1 MAATEPSTQA
11 CAAEPSVD
19 NQVGWTGALLV
30 ALVMALALI
39 GDSLLYVVLPLYAP
53 VFGVSLAW
61 VGLLLSANR
70 LVRIVGYGGIA
81 ALGHHIGP
89 KALTLVATIFAVVST
104 TVYAVGSGPEILL
117 AARIV
122 WGLAFGALNL
132 TTVVYAVTRT
142 DSAGRRLG
150 VSRALSGLGPLFA
163 LSVGSY
169 FVAVTGPR
177 EVFTAFA
184 ALTLLTV
191 PIAWLLP
198 RLDLASEPPARALL
212 PPRPSRLDL
221 FAFALGLTV
230 DGVFVTT
237 LSLLLSGTVSLESA
251 VLSSGLILA
260 LRRLMEVVLAP
271 FGGLLGDRYGA
282 ARMTLLFGTAMAAG
296 LVAIALGWT
305 FIGAVMVV
313 VAQGIVGILQPV
325 IIAASR
331 PPSMMTRLSAL
342 ATWRDTG
349 AAIGPL
355 TAGILVQAIG
365 MPIIYAGLA
374 VLMLVTLFA
383 ALWRH

>member
-1 MAATEPSTQA
+1 
-11 CAAEPSVD
+11 
-19 NQVGWTGALLV
+19 
-30 ALVMALALI
+30 MALALL

-70 LVRIVGYGGIA
+70 LIRIVAYGGIA
-81 ALGHHIGP
+81 ALGHQIGP
-89 KALTLVATIFAVVST
+89 KRLTLIAAVFAVVST
-104 TVYAVGSGPEILL
+104 TLYATASGPEILL
-117 AARIV
+117 GARIV

-132 TTVVYAVTRT
+132 TTVIYAVTQT
-142 DSAGRRLG
+142 ESAGRRLG

-163 LSVGSY
+163 LSVGAY
-169 FVAVTGPR
+169 FVAVSGPR
-177 EVFTAFA
+177 EVFAAFA
-184 ALTLLTV
+184 ALTALTV

-198 RLDLASEPPARALL
+198 RLDLVSEAPPRALL

-221 FAFALGLTV
+221 FAFALGLTI

-260 LRRLMEVVLAP
+260 LRRLIEVVLAP

-282 ARMTLLFGTAMAAG
+282 ARTTLLFGTAMGAGLIAIAAG
-296 LVAIALGWT
+296 WAFA
-305 FIGAVMVV
+305 GAVIVV
-313 VAQGIVGILQPV
+313 LAQGIIGVLQPV

-331 PPSMMTRLSAL
+331 PPNMMTRLSAL

-355 TAGILVQAIG
+355 TAGILVEAIG
-365 MPIIYAGLA
+365 MPAIYAGLTM
-374 VLMLVTLFA
+374 LMLVTLFG